1 MKSIRVISRPCLL
14 VLVCIVAL
22 AVPAHGR
29 KHPSAELVE
38 QLSNGLSITPDQATA
53 GAGALFSLAKSRL
66 SPSDFKKIS
75 DAVPG
80 MSSFLKAAPSTS
92 GDPAVAELVS
102 ALPPEV
108 GDVASAALAFQK
120 LNLSPDMIMK
130 FLPIL
135 MSYIES
141 KGGAELSKIFSGVFK
156 HQSLATD
163 N

>member
-1 MKSIRVISRPCLL
+1 
-14 VLVCIVAL
+14 
-22 AVPAHGR
+22 
-29 KHPSAELVE
+29 
-38 QLSNGLSITPDQATA
+38 
-53 GAGALFSLAKSRL
+53 
-66 SPSDFKKIS
+66 
-75 DAVPG
+75 
-80 MSSFLKAAPSTS
+80 
-92 GDPAVAELVS
+92 VS